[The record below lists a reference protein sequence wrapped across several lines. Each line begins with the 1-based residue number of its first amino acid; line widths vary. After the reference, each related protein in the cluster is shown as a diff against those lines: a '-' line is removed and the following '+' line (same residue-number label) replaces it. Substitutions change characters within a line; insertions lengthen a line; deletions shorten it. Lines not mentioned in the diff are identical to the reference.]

1 MNEQPIPTNT
11 EFRKEWT
18 AGRVAS
24 IVLLAI
30 LCGALVWNAYSPED
44 IFFSDLKYELL
55 VGEKFEPQKDVSVQ
69 GRTLQIGQ
77 SYYPKGM
84 GVHANSE
91 LNLRFVPE
99 SYSYFAAEI
108 GIDAEVPADSPAAV
122 VFSVF
127 SDGTQLYESPIMK
140 PGMPPRLVYVPIR
153 GRRTLTLKAI
163 AADDGAKE
171 GAHADW
177 AMARFIAR

>member
-1 MNEQPIPTNT
+1 MDEQPTLSNT
-11 EFRKEWT
+11 AVNKEWT
-18 AGRVAS
+18 AGRAAA

-55 VGEKFEPQKDVSVQ
+55 AGEKFEPQKDVSAQ

-99 SYSYFAAEI
+99 PYSYFAAEI
-108 GIDAEVPADSPAAV
+108 GIDSEVPADSPAAV

-127 SDGTQLYESPIMK
+127 ADGTQLYESPIMK
-140 PGMPPRLVYVPIR
+140 PGMSPRLVYVPIR

-163 AADDGAKE
+163 AVNDESKE